1 MSNTY
6 NCLTTKVSKKVIGPA
21 YSIIK
26 SIKNYCNTCLLMRG
40 TVIHGS
46 VSYYSKGWRN
56 KTFGLNKH

>member
-6 NCLTTKVSKKVIGPA
+6 NCLTTKVKKKVIGPA

-26 SIKNYCNTCLLMRG
+26 SIKNYYNTCLLMRG